1 MKIILASAS
10 PRRREI
16 LTQLGIK
23 FEIITSDAD
32 ETCDFTAGDAVCRE
46 LAYRKAR
53 SVQQM
58 LQAQGKW
65 DEDTLIIGCD
75 TVVVCNNQILGKPQN
90 QADAK
95 RMLRML
101 SGSTHTVSSG
111 LCLLYGKQSRLAAAH
126 TDVTF
131 DVMSEND
138 IAYYV
143 STGEPMDKAGAYAVQ
158 GIAARWI
165 EGLCGCYYNVVGLP
179 VHLLNTMAKDLEIDL
194 YK

>member
-16 LTQLGIK
+16 LTQLGVH
-23 FEIITSDAD
+23 FEIITSDVD

-46 LAYRKAR
+46 LSYRKAR

-58 LQAQGKW
+58 LHQQGLW
-65 DEDTLIIGCD
+65 DDDTLIIGCD
-75 TVVVCNNQILGKPQN
+75 TIVVANGEILGKPLN
-90 QADAK
+90 TVDAK

-101 SGSTHTVSSG
+101 SGSTHTVMSG
-111 LCLLYGKQSRLAAAH
+111 LTLLYGKQHRTAAAH

-131 DVMSEND
+131 DIMTEKEID
-138 IAYYV
+138 AYIA
-143 STGEPMDKAGAYAVQ
+143 SNEPMDKAGAYAVQ
-158 GIAARWI
+158 GLAARWI
-165 EGLCGCYYNVVGLP
+165 QGLNGCYYNVVGLP
-179 VHLLNTMAKDLEIDL
+179 VHLLHTLAKDLDIDL